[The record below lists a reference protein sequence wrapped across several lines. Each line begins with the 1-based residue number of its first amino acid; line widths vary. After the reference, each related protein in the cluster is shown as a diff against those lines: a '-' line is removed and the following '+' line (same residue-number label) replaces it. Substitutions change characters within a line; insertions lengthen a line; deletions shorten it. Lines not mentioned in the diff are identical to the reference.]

1 MPRGDVVL
9 NATNLKVTEIKG
21 EPSPWQDSHG
31 NDNLQYDVVVMDP
44 LGELHDA
51 EWSKRETS
59 DAPFIGEVVFARLEE
74 GGSPDY
80 PPKLKTVQQGGQQR
94 SSGGGQR
101 KSSKPAG
108 KKGGSYDNTGARIG
122 FAYNAGLAFAKAVAE
137 LRGAK
142 EIKFEQVR
150 LAAGWFFAEANAVEK
165 EGEAYFARRAS
176 GPQATQPQLGTDSA
190 PPPPPAQPRAD
201 EPTSAEGGSER
212 AESNA
217 AKTAAEP
224 DLPAD
229 TSDFDAPPPPS
240 DDDIPF

>member
-21 EPSPWQDSHG
+21 EPSPWQDSYG

-44 LGELHDA
+44 QGELHDA
-51 EWSKRETS
+51 EWSKRETADPPS
-59 DAPFIGEVVFARLEE
+59 VGEVVYARLEE

-108 KKGGSYDNTGARIG
+108 KKGGSYDSTGARIG

-165 EGEAYFARRAS
+165 EGEAYFARRAQNA
-176 GPQATQPQLGTDSA
+176 PQQQQLGSDNA

-201 EPTSAEGGSER
+201 EPQ
-212 AESNA
+212 
-217 AKTAAEP
+217 P

-229 TSDFDAPPPPS
+229 TSDFDAPPPPD